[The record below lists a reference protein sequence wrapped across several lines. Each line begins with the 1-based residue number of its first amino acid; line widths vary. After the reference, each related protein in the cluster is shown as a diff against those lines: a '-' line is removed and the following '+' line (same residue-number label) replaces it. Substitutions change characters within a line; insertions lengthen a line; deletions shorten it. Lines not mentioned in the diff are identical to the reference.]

1 MLPELDLSTGLRIID
16 SDGETNIMKQVAYK
30 VKNFVLYFDQY
41 DLLAGNMWEDIVV
54 NPIESLP
61 KVLSPR
67 KVPAGIHVDEGTKYY
82 DNEGSSDVDF
92 VDSDYELDDGMMTYF
107 MTMLMMGWLMRV

>member
-1 MLPELDLSTGLRIID
+1 MIMLLDYGLGDVKVQWLLPKPDLSTGSRIID

-41 DLLAGNMWEDIVV
+41 DSLAGNMWEDIVV

-61 KVLSPR
+61 KVLSPER
-67 KVPAGIHVDEGTKYY
+67 CLLEY
-82 DNEGSSDVDF
+82 
-92 VDSDYELDDGMMTYF
+92 
-107 MTMLMMGWLMRV
+107 MLMREQQILIMRAV

>member
-1 MLPELDLSTGLRIID
+1 MIH
-16 SDGETNIMKQVAYK
+16 
-30 VKNFVLYFDQY
+30 F
-41 DLLAGNMWEDIVV
+41 AGNMWEDIVV

-107 MTMLMMGWLMRV
+107 MTMLMMGWLMRVQARAWYSAKGRTEMPNLAKGRREQIGNGMS